1 MRWMPR
7 MRMLLARRPWL
18 YWLMAGAIA
27 AGVAVAVASA
37 MGEVRRQRDSWGHA
51 TTVLVATRDVA
62 AGEALDGAFAS
73 RDVPTAIVPPSALT
87 AMPSGATA
95 TQRLS
100 VGEMIV
106 GVDVGAERGALAL
119 VPSGW
124 LAIDIPRTDEPT
136 DTARP
141 LFEVGASAV
150 VLADGSIIADDAV
163 VVAVAVDG
171 LAVAVPRD
179 VAARV
184 AQAANQRVAVLALG
198 RP

>member
-18 YWLMAGAIA
+18 YWLLVGAIA
-27 AGVAVAVASA
+27 VGIVAAVAAA
-37 MGEVRRQRDSWGHA
+37 MGDVQRQRDAWGRT
-51 TTVLVATRDVA
+51 TTVFVTTRDVA
-62 AGEALDGAFAS
+62 VGEGLSGAVTS
-73 RDVPTAIVPPSALT
+73 RDVPAAIVPPSAL
-87 AMPSGATA
+87 AVMPIAA
-95 TQRLS
+95 TQRLAA
-100 VGEMIV
+100 GEIIV
-106 GVDVGAERGALAL
+106 DIDVVDEQGPLAL

-124 LAIDIPRTDEPT
+124 LAIDVPLADDPL
-136 DTARP
+136 DAPRP
-141 LFEVGASAV
+141 LFDVGDSAV
-150 VLADGSIIADDAV
+150 VLADGSIIADRALIVD
-163 VVAVAVDG
+163 VASDG

>member
-7 MRMLLARRPWL
+7 RRMLLARRPWL
-18 YWLMAGAIA
+18 YWLMVGVIA
-27 AGVAVAVASA
+27 AGVTVAVASA
-37 MGEVRRQRDSWGHA
+37 MGEVRRQRDAWGQA

-62 AGEALDGAFAS
+62 AGEPLDGAFAS

-95 TQRLS
+95 KQRLS
-100 VGEMIV
+100 AGEMIV
-106 GVDVGAERGALAL
+106 GIDVDAERGPLAL

-136 DTARP
+136 DTTRP

-150 VLADGSIIADDAV
+150 VLAEGSIIADHAI

-171 LAVAVPRD
+171 LVVAVPRD
-179 VAARV
+179 FAARV